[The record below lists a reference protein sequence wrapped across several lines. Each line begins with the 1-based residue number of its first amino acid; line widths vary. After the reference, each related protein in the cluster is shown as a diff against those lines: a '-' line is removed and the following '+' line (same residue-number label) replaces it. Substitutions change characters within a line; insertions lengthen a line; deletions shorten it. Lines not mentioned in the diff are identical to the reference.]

1 MSLTIPK
8 EHQTAGQI
16 AILATAVLWSTSG
29 LFIKLIPWHPM
40 VIAGGRCFLAA
51 IFLLA
56 VRFISPPP
64 KNVKNEPFPLW
75 AGAIAYSLT
84 MITFIY
90 ANKLTT
96 SANAIVLQYGAPVWA
111 ALLGWKLNK
120 ERPHW
125 EQWGAL
131 VLVIGGLLLFF
142 RDGLSSGALLGDILA
157 ILSGI
162 VFGANSVFLRMMKD
176 SNPRDSMLLAHVI
189 TVFVSIPFIFIYP
202 AELSAATLSSI
213 LYMGLLQI
221 GLASLL
227 FAYGLKRISAVQAM
241 IIAILEPVLNPIW
254 VLLVIGEKPSSAA
267 LTGGTIIISA
277 IVVSSIIRKRRE
289 DSGRKSL
296 HGNTS
301 Q

>member
-16 AILATAVLWSTSG
+16 AVLATALLWSTSG
-29 LFIKLIPWHPM
+29 LFIKLVPWHPV
-40 VIAGGRCFLAA
+40 VIAGARCFLAA
-51 IFLLA
+51 IFLLC
-56 VRFISPPP
+56 VRILAPPP
-64 KNVKNEPFPLW
+64 KGVKNKAFPLW
-75 AGAIAYSLT
+75 AGAITYSLT
-84 MITFIY
+84 MITFVI

-111 ALLGWKLNK
+111 ALLGWKLNSEK
-120 ERPHW
+120 PRW

-142 RDGLSSGALLGDILA
+142 RDGLSSGAFLGDMLA
-157 ILSGI
+157 VFSGI
-162 VFGANSVFLRMMKD
+162 TFGANSVFLRMMKD

-189 TVFVSIPFIFIYP
+189 TALVSIPFIFLYP
-202 AELSAATLSSI
+202 VPISVSTVTPI

-241 IIAILEPVLNPIW
+241 IIAILEPVLNPLW
-254 VLLVIGEKPSSAA
+254 VLLIIGEKPSRAA
-267 LTGGTIIISA
+267 LTGGTIILLA
-277 IVVSSIIRKRRE
+277 IVASSIIKKQRENPARKNPRGKLR
-289 DSGRKSL
+289 
-296 HGNTS
+296 

>member
-1 MSLTIPK
+1 MSLIIPK

-16 AILATAVLWSTSG
+16 AVLATAILWSTSG
-29 LFIKLIPWHPM
+29 LFIKLVPWHPV
-40 VIAGGRCFLAA
+40 VIAGARCFLAA
-51 IFLLA
+51 IFLVCVRILA
-56 VRFISPPP
+56 PPP
-64 KNVKNEPFPLW
+64 KGVKNKAFPLW
-75 AGAIAYSLT
+75 AGAITYSLT
-84 MITFIY
+84 MITFVI

-111 ALLGWKLNK
+111 ALLGWKLNNEK
-120 ERPHW
+120 PRW

-142 RDGLSSGALLGDILA
+142 RDGLSSGAFLGDMLA
-157 ILSGI
+157 VFSGI
-162 VFGANSVFLRMMKD
+162 TFGANSVFLRMMKD

-189 TVFVSIPFIFIYP
+189 TALVSIPFIFLYP
-202 AELSAATLSSI
+202 VPISVSTVTPI

-241 IIAILEPVLNPIW
+241 IIAILEPVLNPLW
-254 VLLVIGEKPSSAA
+254 VLLIIGERPSRAA
-267 LTGGTIIISA
+267 LTGGTIIVLA
-277 IVVSSIIRKRRE
+277 IVTSSIIRKQRE
-289 DSGRKSL
+289 NQARK
-296 HGNTS
+296 GPRGKIP